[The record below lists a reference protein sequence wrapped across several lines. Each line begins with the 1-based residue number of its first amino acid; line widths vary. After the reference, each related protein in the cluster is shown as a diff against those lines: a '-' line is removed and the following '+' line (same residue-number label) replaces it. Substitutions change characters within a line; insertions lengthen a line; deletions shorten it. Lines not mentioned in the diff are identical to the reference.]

1 MRPARRVALGPQ
13 CRRPVR
19 CLGHALLRFP
29 LLHLP
34 AKQLSVCPQIL
45 GGRNNDCW
53 HVGSWTPSFRHCP
66 IPGVRSKIVAS
77 SSVSELSR
85 PLGQEPTLSVVAPLF
100 NESQNVR
107 PLVEWIRQALES
119 YEGSYEVILVDDGS
133 RDDTWAQVCAV
144 AGPQVRGLRLG
155 RNVGQTAAMMAGFDH
170 ALGRVVV
177 SLDGDLQNDPRDIP
191 GLIAKLE
198 EGYDLV
204 CGWRRQRQDK
214 LLLRKVP
221 SWVANRLI
229 RRLTGVPITDNGC
242 SLKAYR
248 RDLLNRIPLYAEQ
261 HRFIP
266 ALSASVGARIAEMP
280 VRHHARRFG
289 ESKYG
294 ISRTLK
300 VLVDLLT
307 LKMITTFRSR
317 PLVGF
322 ALAAVPALGIALLFG
337 IFWLVSWT
345 WFEPEKAS
353 ALVFP
358 GAGLLALGV
367 AIYLFM
373 LGLVAEVALSSERVG
388 NHDIPTAAEI
398 Y

>member
-1 MRPARRVALGPQ
+1 MVLVNPQTPGP
-13 CRRPVR
+13 
-19 CLGHALLRFP
+19 
-29 LLHLP
+29 
-34 AKQLSVCPQIL
+34 
-45 GGRNNDCW
+45 
-53 HVGSWTPSFRHCP
+53 
-66 IPGVRSKIVAS
+66 S
-77 SSVSELSR
+77 S
-85 PLGQEPTLSVVAPLF
+85 PDLSVVAPLF
-100 NESQNVR
+100 NESENVGL
-107 PLVEWIRQALES
+107 LVDWILQALET
-119 YEGSYEVILVDDGS
+119 YAGVFEVILVDDGS
-133 RDDTWAQVCAV
+133 RDDTWTQIRAA
-144 AGPQVRGLRLG
+144 AADPRVRGLRLG

-170 ALGRVVV
+170 ARGRVVV

-191 GLIAKLE
+191 ALIAKLD

-204 CGWRRQRQDK
+204 CGWRQQRQDK

-248 RDLLNRIPLYAEQ
+248 RDLLNRISLYAEQ

-266 ALSASVGARIAEMP
+266 ALSASVGARITEMP

-294 ISRTLK
+294 ISRTVK

-322 ALAAVPALGIALLFG
+322 ALAALPAVGISLVFGAMWLFSLTHFG
-337 IFWLVSWT
+337 AD
-345 WFEPEKAS
+345 KAD

-358 GAGLLALGV
+358 GAGLLSIGV
-367 AIYLFM
+367 AFYLFM
-373 LGLVAEVALSSERVG
+373 LGLVAEVALSSERTG
-388 NHDIPTAAEI
+388 TNDIPAAAEI
-398 Y
+398 R

>member
-1 MRPARRVALGPQ
+1 MQ
-13 CRRPVR
+13 ESWPVVFAATYQER
-19 CLGHALLRFP
+19 E
-29 LLHLP
+29 
-34 AKQLSVCPQIL
+34 QI
-45 GGRNNDCW
+45 
-53 HVGSWTPSFRHCP
+53 V
-66 IPGVRSKIVAS
+66 
-77 SSVSELSR
+77 VSELS
-85 PLGQEPTLSVVAPLF
+85 LSVVAPLF
-100 NESQNVR
+100 NESENVR
-107 PLVEWIRQALES
+107 PLVDWIGQALES
-119 YEGSYEVILVDDGS
+119 YAGSYEMILVDDGS
-133 RDDTWAQVCAV
+133 DDDTWAQVRAV

-170 ALGRVVV
+170 ARGSVVV

-191 GLIAKLE
+191 ALVKKLD

-204 CGWRRQRQDK
+204 CGWRQQRQDK

-221 SWVANRLI
+221 SWLANRLI

-248 RDLLNRIPLYAEQ
+248 RDLLNRISLYAEQ

-266 ALSASVGARIAEMP
+266 ALSASVGARITEMP

-294 ISRTLK
+294 ISRTVK
-300 VLVDLLT
+300 VLVDLIT

-322 ALAAVPALGIALLFG
+322 ALASTPLLVLSAAFAAFWVYAATYFG
-337 IFWLVSWT
+337 
-345 WFEPEKAS
+345 PDKAD

-358 GAGLLALGV
+358 GAALLWLG
-367 AIYLFM
+367 
-373 LGLVAEVALSSERVG
+373 
-388 NHDIPTAAEI
+388 AAF

>member
-1 MRPARRVALGPQ
+1 VAPSAVHTGP
-13 CRRPVR
+13 
-19 CLGHALLRFP
+19 
-29 LLHLP
+29 
-34 AKQLSVCPQIL
+34 
-45 GGRNNDCW
+45 D
-53 HVGSWTPSFRHCP
+53 
-66 IPGVRSKIVAS
+66 
-77 SSVSELSR
+77 
-85 PLGQEPTLSVVAPLF
+85 LSVVAPLYD
-100 NESQNVR
+100 ESQNVR
-107 PLVEWIRQALES
+107 PLVDWILQALETYS
-119 YEGSYEVILVDDGS
+119 GTFEVILVDDGS
-133 RDDTWAQVCAV
+133 RDDTWE
-144 AGPQVRGLRLG
+144 QVRSATSDPRVTGLRLG

-170 ALGRVVV
+170 ARGDVIV

-191 GLIAKLE
+191 ALVSKLN

-204 CGWRRQRQDK
+204 CGWRQQRQDQ

-229 RRLTGVPITDNGC
+229 RRLTGVAITDNGC

-248 RDLLNRIPLYAEQ
+248 RDLLDRIDLYAEQ

-266 ALSASVGARIAEMP
+266 ALSASVGARITEMP
-280 VRHHARRFG
+280 VRHHARKYG

-322 ALAAVPALGIALLFG
+322 GFAAIPAIVAALVFAAVWLYSFTHFG
-337 IFWLVSWT
+337 
-345 WFEPEKAS
+345 PEKAA

-367 AIYLFM
+367 AFYLFM
-373 LGLVAEVALSSERVG
+373 LGLVAEVALSSEQG
-388 NHDIPTAAEI
+388 DANDIPTASELR
-398 Y
+398 

>member
-1 MRPARRVALGPQ
+1 MNHR
-13 CRRPVR
+13 
-19 CLGHALLRFP
+19 
-29 LLHLP
+29 
-34 AKQLSVCPQIL
+34 S
-45 GGRNNDCW
+45 
-53 HVGSWTPSFRHCP
+53 PS
-66 IPGVRSKIVAS
+66 AD
-77 SSVSELSR
+77 
-85 PLGQEPTLSVVAPLF
+85 TTDLSVVAPLY

-107 PLVEWIRQALES
+107 PLVEWILQALES
-119 YEGSYEVILVDDGS
+119 FQGSFEIILVDDGS
-133 RDDTWAQVCAV
+133 RDDTWE
-144 AGPQVRGLRLG
+144 QVRTVAVHPRVTGLRLG

-170 ALGRVVV
+170 ARGRIVV

-191 GLIAKLE
+191 ALIAKLE

-214 LLLRKVP
+214 LLLRKIP

-248 RDLLNRIPLYAEQ
+248 RDLLNRIALYAEQ

-294 ISRTLK
+294 ISRTVK
-300 VLVDLLT
+300 VLIDLLT

-322 ALAAVPALGIALLFG
+322 AVAAMPALAVGLVFGGLWLFSLTHFG
-337 IFWLVSWT
+337 S
-345 WFEPEKAS
+345 EKAS

-358 GAGLLALGV
+358 GAGLLSVGV
-367 AIYLFM
+367 ALYLFM
-373 LGLVAEVALSSERVG
+373 LGLVAEVALSSER
-388 NHDIPTAAEI
+388 DTTQDTPTAAELR
-398 Y
+398 

>member
-1 MRPARRVALGPQ
+1 MLA
-13 CRRPVR
+13 CR
-19 CLGHALLRFP
+19 CLGPYLRF
-29 LLHLP
+29 LP
-34 AKQLSVCPQIL
+34 WNLEKLTHMPPAPERPRPA
-45 GGRNNDCW
+45 G
-53 HVGSWTPSFRHCP
+53 TP
-66 IPGVRSKIVAS
+66 
-77 SSVSELSR
+77 E
-85 PLGQEPTLSVVAPLF
+85 LSVVAPLY

-107 PLVEWIRQALES
+107 PLVEWILQALES
-119 YEGSYEVILVDDGS
+119 FRGTFEIILVDDGS
-133 RDDTWAQVCAV
+133 RDDTWEQVRAV
-144 AGPQVRGLRLG
+144 AEHGRVVGLRLG

-170 ALGRVVV
+170 ARGRIVV

-191 GLIAKLE
+191 ALIEKLE

-204 CGWRRQRQDK
+204 CGWRRNRQDK

-248 RDLLNRIPLYAEQ
+248 RDLLDRIALYAEQ

-294 ISRTLK
+294 ISRTVK
-300 VLVDLLT
+300 VLADLLT
-307 LKMITTFRSR
+307 LKMITSFRSR

-322 ALAAVPALGIALLFG
+322 ALVAMPAVAVAAVFGGLWLFSLTHFG
-337 IFWLVSWT
+337 I
-345 WFEPEKAS
+345 EKAS

-358 GAGLLALGV
+358 GAGLLSVGV

-388 NHDIPTAAEI
+388 SFDTPAAVEVR
-398 Y
+398 

>member
-1 MRPARRVALGPQ
+1 V
-13 CRRPVR
+13 
-19 CLGHALLRFP
+19 
-29 LLHLP
+29 
-34 AKQLSVCPQIL
+34 K
-45 GGRNNDCW
+45 
-53 HVGSWTPSFRHCP
+53 
-66 IPGVRSKIVAS
+66 SKIVAS
-77 SSVSELSR
+77 SPFSELST

-119 YEGSYEVILVDDGS
+119 YEESYEVILVDDGS

-388 NHDIPTAAEI
+388 SHDIPTAAEI
-398 Y
+398 F

>member
-1 MRPARRVALGPQ
+1 LKFLAE
-13 CRRPVR
+13 
-19 CLGHALLRFP
+19 
-29 LLHLP
+29 
-34 AKQLSVCPQIL
+34 
-45 GGRNNDCW
+45 
-53 HVGSWTPSFRHCP
+53 
-66 IPGVRSKIVAS
+66 S
-77 SSVSELSR
+77 SSDVPS
-85 PLGQEPTLSVVAPLF
+85 LSVVAPLY

-107 PLVEWIRQALES
+107 PLVEWITQGLAA
-119 YEGSYEVILVDDGS
+119 YPGSYEVVLVDDGS
-133 RDDTWAQVCAV
+133 HDDTWAQVCAV
-144 AGPQVRGLRLG
+144 ANPQVRGLRLG

-170 ALGRVVV
+170 ARGQVVV

-191 GLIAKLE
+191 ALIAKLD

-204 CGWRRQRQDK
+204 CGWRQQRQDK

-229 RRLTGVPITDNGC
+229 RWLTGVPITDNGC

-248 RDLLNRIPLYAEQ
+248 RDLLDRIPLYAEQ

-294 ISRTLK
+294 ISRTVK
-300 VLVDLLT
+300 VLIDLLT

-322 ALAAVPALGIALLFG
+322 ALAAVPALGAAVLFG
-337 IFWLVSWT
+337 VLWVVSWT
-345 WFEPEKAS
+345 QFGPEKAS

-358 GAGLLALGV
+358 GAGLLAVGAAL
-367 AIYLFM
+367 YLFM

-388 NHDIPTAAEI
+388 INDTPTAAEI
-398 Y
+398 R

>member
-1 MRPARRVALGPQ
+1 
-13 CRRPVR
+13 
-19 CLGHALLRFP
+19 
-29 LLHLP
+29 
-34 AKQLSVCPQIL
+34 
-45 GGRNNDCW
+45 
-53 HVGSWTPSFRHCP
+53 
-66 IPGVRSKIVAS
+66 VAS
-77 SSVSELSR
+77 SPLSVLSK

-204 CGWRRQRQDK
+204 CGWRRRRQDK
-214 LLLRKVP
+214 FLLRKVP
-221 SWVANRLI
+221 SWVANWLI

-388 NHDIPTAAEI
+388 SHDIPTAAEI
-398 Y
+398 F

>member
-1 MRPARRVALGPQ
+1 MVLADPQSSGTRGP
-13 CRRPVR
+13 
-19 CLGHALLRFP
+19 
-29 LLHLP
+29 
-34 AKQLSVCPQIL
+34 
-45 GGRNNDCW
+45 D
-53 HVGSWTPSFRHCP
+53 
-66 IPGVRSKIVAS
+66 
-77 SSVSELSR
+77 
-85 PLGQEPTLSVVAPLF
+85 LSVVAPLF
-100 NESQNVR
+100 NESENVR
-107 PLVEWIRQALES
+107 PLVDWILQALET
-119 YEGSYEVILVDDGS
+119 YAGIFEVILVDDGS
-133 RDDTWAQVCAV
+133 RDDTWTQIQAA
-144 AGPQVRGLRLG
+144 AADPRVRGLRLG

-170 ALGRVVV
+170 AQGRVVV

-191 GLIAKLE
+191 ALIAKLD

-221 SWVANRLI
+221 SWVAIRLI

-248 RDLLNRIPLYAEQ
+248 RDLLNRISLYAEQ

-266 ALSASVGARIAEMP
+266 ALSASVGARITEMP

-294 ISRTLK
+294 ISRTVK

-307 LKMITTFRSR
+307 LKMITTFKSR

-322 ALAAVPALGIALLFG
+322 ALAALPAVGISLVFGALWFFSLTHFG
-337 IFWLVSWT
+337 SD
-345 WFEPEKAS
+345 KAD

-358 GAGLLALGV
+358 GAGLLSIGV
-367 AIYLFM
+367 AFYLFM
-373 LGLVAEVALSSERVG
+373 LGLVAEVALSSERTG
-388 NHDIPTAAEI
+388 TNDIPAAAEI
-398 Y
+398 R

>member
-1 MRPARRVALGPQ
+1 MVLVTPQSPGP
-13 CRRPVR
+13 
-19 CLGHALLRFP
+19 
-29 LLHLP
+29 
-34 AKQLSVCPQIL
+34 
-45 GGRNNDCW
+45 
-53 HVGSWTPSFRHCP
+53 
-66 IPGVRSKIVAS
+66 S
-77 SSVSELSR
+77 S
-85 PLGQEPTLSVVAPLF
+85 PDLSVVAPLF
-100 NESQNVR
+100 NESENVR
-107 PLVEWIRQALES
+107 PLVDWILQALET
-119 YEGSYEVILVDDGS
+119 YAGVFEVILVDDGS
-133 RDDTWAQVCAV
+133 RDDTWTQIRAA
-144 AGPQVRGLRLG
+144 AADPRVRGLRLG

-170 ALGRVVV
+170 AHGRVVV

-191 GLIAKLE
+191 ALIAKLD

-248 RDLLNRIPLYAEQ
+248 RDLLNRISLYAEQ

-266 ALSASVGARIAEMP
+266 ALSASVGARITEMP

-294 ISRTLK
+294 ISRTVK

-322 ALAAVPALGIALLFG
+322 ALAALPALGTALVFG
-337 IFWLVSWT
+337 AM
-345 WFEPEKAS
+345 WFFSLTHFGADKAD

-358 GAGLLALGV
+358 GAGLLSIGV
-367 AIYLFM
+367 AFYLFM
-373 LGLVAEVALSSERVG
+373 LGLVAEVALSSERTG
-388 NHDIPTAAEI
+388 TNDIPAAAEI
-398 Y
+398 R

>member
-1 MRPARRVALGPQ
+1 MVLVNPQSPGP
-13 CRRPVR
+13 
-19 CLGHALLRFP
+19 
-29 LLHLP
+29 
-34 AKQLSVCPQIL
+34 
-45 GGRNNDCW
+45 
-53 HVGSWTPSFRHCP
+53 GSPD
-66 IPGVRSKIVAS
+66 
-77 SSVSELSR
+77 
-85 PLGQEPTLSVVAPLF
+85 LSVVAPLF
-100 NESQNVR
+100 NESENVR
-107 PLVEWIRQALES
+107 PLVDWILQALET
-119 YEGSYEVILVDDGS
+119 YAGVFEVILVDDGS
-133 RDDTWAQVCAV
+133 RDDTWTQIRAA
-144 AGPQVRGLRLG
+144 AADPRVRGLRLG

-170 ALGRVVV
+170 AHGRVVV

-191 GLIAKLE
+191 ALIAKLD

-248 RDLLNRIPLYAEQ
+248 RDLLNRISLYAEQ

-266 ALSASVGARIAEMP
+266 ALSASVGARITEMP

-294 ISRTLK
+294 ISRTVK

-322 ALAAVPALGIALLFG
+322 ALAALPAVGVSLVFGAMWLFSLTHFG
-337 IFWLVSWT
+337 AD
-345 WFEPEKAS
+345 KAE

-358 GAGLLALGV
+358 GAGLLSIGV
-367 AIYLFM
+367 AFYLFM
-373 LGLVAEVALSSERVG
+373 LGLVAEVALSSERTG
-388 NHDIPTAAEI
+388 TNDIPAAAEI
-398 Y
+398 R

>member
-1 MRPARRVALGPQ
+1 MVLANPQ
-13 CRRPVR
+13 SS
-19 CLGHALLRFP
+19 G
-29 LLHLP
+29 
-34 AKQLSVCPQIL
+34 
-45 GGRNNDCW
+45 
-53 HVGSWTPSFRHCP
+53 T
-66 IPGVRSKIVAS
+66 RS
-77 SSVSELSR
+77 
-85 PLGQEPTLSVVAPLF
+85 PDLSVVAPLF
-100 NESQNVR
+100 NESENVR
-107 PLVEWIRQALES
+107 PLVDWILQALET
-119 YEGSYEVILVDDGS
+119 YAGVFEVILVDDGS
-133 RDDTWAQVCAV
+133 RDDTWTQIQAA
-144 AGPQVRGLRLG
+144 AADPRVRGLRLG

-170 ALGRVVV
+170 AQGRVVV

-191 GLIAKLE
+191 ALIAKLD

-248 RDLLNRIPLYAEQ
+248 RDLLNRISLYAEQ

-266 ALSASVGARIAEMP
+266 ALSASVGARITEMP

-294 ISRTLK
+294 ISRTVK

-322 ALAAVPALGIALLFG
+322 ALAALPAVGISLVFG
-337 IFWLVSWT
+337 AM
-345 WFEPEKAS
+345 WFFSLTHFGSDKAD

-358 GAGLLALGV
+358 GAGLLSIGV
-367 AIYLFM
+367 AFYLFM
-373 LGLVAEVALSSERVG
+373 LGLVAEVALSSERTG
-388 NHDIPTAAEI
+388 TNDIPAAAEI
-398 Y
+398 R

>member
-1 MRPARRVALGPQ
+1 MQADTVSPA
-13 CRRPVR
+13 
-19 CLGHALLRFP
+19 
-29 LLHLP
+29 
-34 AKQLSVCPQIL
+34 
-45 GGRNNDCW
+45 
-53 HVGSWTPSFRHCP
+53 
-66 IPGVRSKIVAS
+66 
-77 SSVSELSR
+77 
-85 PLGQEPTLSVVAPLF
+85 LSVVAPLY

-107 PLVEWIRQALES
+107 PLAEWILQALES
-119 YEGSYEVILVDDGS
+119 YGDTFEVILVDDGS
-133 RDDTWAQVCAV
+133 QDGTWAEVVSV
-144 AGPQVRGLRLG
+144 AATDRRIHGLRLG

-170 ALGRVVV
+170 ARGQVIV

-191 GLIAKLE
+191 TLVAKLD

-204 CGWRRQRQDK
+204 CGWRQRRQDK
-214 LLLRKVP
+214 LILRKVP

-248 RDLLNRIPLYAEQ
+248 RDLLDRISLYAEQ

-266 ALSASVGARIAEMP
+266 ALSASVGARIAEIP
-280 VRHHARRFG
+280 VRHHARKFG

-294 ISRTLK
+294 ISRTVK

-322 ALAAVPALGIALLFG
+322 GLAAVPALMAGLVFG
-337 IFWLVSWT
+337 VLWLISLT
-345 WFEPEKAS
+345 QFGPNKAS

-358 GAGLLALGV
+358 GAGLLWIGLAF
-367 AIYLFM
+367 YLFM
-373 LGLVAEVALSSERVG
+373 LGLVAEVALSSERRDTQDTPNAWEVR
-388 NHDIPTAAEI
+388 
-398 Y
+398 